1 MLRRVVL
8 VVWPHLHVLMVK
20 VVVIDLET
28 HATSAISQATGP
40 AIARIKV
47 MAAERAMEV
56 ARDTVAKVLAHVSR
70 RVQNLLV
77 VKISVAFQEE
87 EVKLS
92 QVGDSHHT
100 EVGFN
105 SCKWLCGVARL
116 EHLRAGVHY

>member
-105 SCKWLCGVARL
+105 SCKWLRGVARL